1 MKGTTTV
8 KKIVYGGWGLA
19 HHEGATLFL
28 PCTAPGDKVEF
39 TIEKMKKNCLF
50 GRVER
55 VLDPSPQRINAECPV
70 FGECGGCH
78 LLHLSYED
86 ELEVKKNALQEN
98 LERIGKIKIPLTG
111 MIRSPHRFGY
121 RNHALF
127 KVDGEGRA
135 GFTMRESRTIVPFPP
150 EGCLLLPSEMREAI
164 SRLPDAALPRNG
176 DVRVRLDSFEAIHFW
191 GLDGISGPPDSLM
204 KAGGFSFPVHPSAFF
219 QVNRHLNDPL
229 MELVTSLPSRS
240 RRRLVDCY
248 SGVGFFT
255 LALSKM
261 VGEALGIERER
272 ASVRNAQAAARL
284 NGISNVRFKCGKVES
299 EIGKVKDIDML
310 VADPPRSGL
319 PEKALGSIIRLR
331 PKEIIIVSCE
341 PPTFARDTK
350 RLIDAGYIITSV
362 HLVDL
367 FPGTYHTETV
377 ALFRRS

>member
-1 MKGTTTV
+1 MKGTATV

-28 PCTAPGDKVEF
+28 QCAAAGDKVEF
-39 TIEKMKKNCLF
+39 AISKKKKNCLF

-55 VLDPSPQRINAECPV
+55 VLEPSPQRIEPECPV

-86 ELEVKKNALQEN
+86 ELEVKKIALLEN
-98 LERIGKIKIPLTG
+98 LERIGKVKIPITG
-111 MIRSPHRFGY
+111 VIKSPQRFGY

-127 KVDGEGRA
+127 KVDGQGSA

-150 EGCLLLPSEMREAI
+150 EGCLLLPPEMRRAI
-164 SRLPDAALPRNG
+164 SRLPKAAMPRNEE
-176 DVRVRLDSFEAIHFW
+176 VRTRMDSFGAVHFW

-219 QVNRHLNDPL
+219 QVNRYLNDPL
-229 MELVTSLPSRS
+229 MELASSLPTRA
-240 RRRLVDCY
+240 RRRLLDCY
-248 SGVGFFT
+248 CGVGFFT
-255 LALSKM
+255 LALSKI

-272 ASVRNAQAAARL
+272 ASFRNAQAAARL
-284 NGISNVRFKCGKVES
+284 NGISNVRFKCGSVER
-299 EIGKVKDIDML
+299 EIGKVRDVDML

-319 PEKALGSIIRLR
+319 PGNAISGIIRLR
-331 PKEIIIVSCE
+331 PKEMIVVSCE

-350 RLIDAGYIITSV
+350 RLIEAGYILNSI

-377 ALFRRS
+377 ALFKRS

>member
-28 PCTAPGDKVEF
+28 PCTAVGDKVEF
-39 TIEKMKKNCLF
+39 SAAKKKKNCLF
-50 GRVER
+50 GHVER
-55 VLDPSPQRINAECPV
+55 VIEPSPQRIEAECPV

-86 ELEVKKNALQEN
+86 ELEVKKIALLEN
-98 LERIGKIKIPLTG
+98 LERIGKVKIPITG
-111 MIRSPHRFGY
+111 VIMSPHRFGY

-127 KVDGEGRA
+127 KVDEQGSA
-135 GFTMRESRTIVPFPP
+135 GFTMRESRTIVPFPA
-150 EGCLLLPSEMREAI
+150 EGCLLLPLEMRQAI
-164 SRLPDAALPRNG
+164 SRLPEATLPRNG
-176 DVRVRLDSFEAIHFW
+176 EVRTRMDSFGAVHFW

-219 QVNRHLNDPL
+219 QVNRYLNDSL
-229 MELVTSLPSRS
+229 MELATSLPTRA
-240 RRRLVDCY
+240 RRRLLDCY
-248 SGVGFFT
+248 CGVGFFT
-255 LALSKM
+255 LALSKI

-272 ASVRNAQAAARL
+272 ASFRNAQAAARL
-284 NGISNVRFKCGKVES
+284 NGISNVRFKCGRVEK
-299 EIGKVKDIDML
+299 EIGKARDVDML

-319 PEKALGSIIRLR
+319 PGSAISGIIRLR
-331 PKEIIIVSCE
+331 PKEMIIVSCE

-350 RLIDAGYIITSV
+350 RLIDAGYILNSIY
-362 HLVDL
+362 LVDL

-377 ALFRRS
+377 ALFKRS